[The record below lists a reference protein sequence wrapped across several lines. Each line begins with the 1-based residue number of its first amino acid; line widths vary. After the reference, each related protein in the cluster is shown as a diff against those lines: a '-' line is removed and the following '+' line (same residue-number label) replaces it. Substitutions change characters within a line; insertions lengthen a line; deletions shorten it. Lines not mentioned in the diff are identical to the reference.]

1 MTKKFYITTAI
12 DYPNGR
18 PHIGH
23 AYEKIVTDA
32 HARWHRY
39 LGEQTYFLTG
49 TDENG
54 QKLQESAKD
63 AGKETQQFV
72 DDNVAQFR
80 ELCSKLQISFDDFIR
95 TTEPRHIEVASQ
107 VWKKLEEKGDL
118 YFGKYSGQY
127 CLACESFYTETQAP
141 DGICPEHHKPLTKKE
156 EEGYFFKISNYNQWI
171 IDYFKSHPDF
181 IVPRKSY
188 NEILSRLEGEA
199 LKDIAFS
206 RPNNGWGIKVPGND
220 KFVMYTWCDALVNY
234 YSAVIAEGKSEL
246 WPADVHVIGKDITW
260 FHSVIWPCMLQSAGI
275 AQPKQIYVHGMVL
288 GEDGRKMSKS
298 VGNVVD
304 PQTMLDRYPVDTF
317 RYYILRAI
325 PALDDGRFSEKELV
339 ERHNNELGADLG
351 NLIMRFVKLSLKN
364 MPPEISSEGVTQEIF
379 LDETFKQMKESMD
392 RREHNRALDALWEC
406 FHKGNQYVNDKE
418 PWKLKTDPVALKPI
432 IYNLCYL
439 IHAASS
445 LLSPFLPETAEKAI
459 SCLGQPMMKFEEIK
473 FGELNYSLTE
483 PAQLFPRIEYNSEGQ
498 A

>member
-1 MTKKFYITTAI
+1 MSKKFYITTAI
-12 DYPNGR
+12 DYPNGK

-39 LGEQTYFLTG
+39 LGEATYFLTG

-63 AGKETQQFV
+63 AGLETQAFV
-72 DDNVAQFR
+72 DKNVEEFR
-80 ELCSKLQISFDDFIR
+80 KLCNDLNISHDDFIR
-95 TTEPRHIEVASQ
+95 TTEKRHIEVASQ

-141 DGICPEHHKPLTKKE
+141 EGICPEHNKPLTKKE
-156 EEGYFFKISNYNQWI
+156 EEGYFFKISQYQNWI
-171 IDYFKSHPDF
+171 IDYFKAHPDF
-181 IVPRKSY
+181 VVPKKSY
-188 NEILSRLEGEA
+188 NEILSRLEGEE
-199 LKDIAFS
+199 LRDIAFS
-206 RPNNGWGIKVPGND
+206 RPNNGWGIPVPGND

-234 YSAVIAEGKSEL
+234 YSAVVAENKESL

-260 FHSVIWPCMLQSAGI
+260 FHSVIWPCMLHSAGI

-298 VGNVVD
+298 VGNVVA
-304 PQTMLDRYPVDTF
+304 PQEMLSKYPVDTF

-339 ERHNNELGADLG
+339 DRHNNELGADLG

-364 MPPEISSEGVTQEIF
+364 LPPEIKGEGVDQEIN
-379 LDETFKQMKESMD
+379 LEKNFKMMKEAME
-392 RREHNRALDALWEC
+392 RREHNRALDALWEA
-406 FHKGNQYVNDKE
+406 FNLGNQYVNDKA
-418 PWKLKTDPVALKPI
+418 PWKLKNDPAALTPV

-439 IHAASS
+439 IHASAS
-445 LLSPFLPETAEKAI
+445 LLSPFLPATALKAI
-459 SCLGQPMMKFEEIK
+459 SCLGQPMMHFDEIQ
-473 FGELNYSLTE
+473 FGKIDYTLSE
-483 PAQLFPRIEYNSEGQ
+483 PEALFPRIEIKSE
-498 A
+498 